1 MTYTKAEIEL
11 ERDGLREYLPTNNE
25 RSEIW
30 KYIFSKKKEL
40 NICNYD
46 DISFDGKFERYRMKE
61 FEKNKRKI
69 YNIYRIEDNK
79 FFVEVLCLWA
89 SYQGNYEFF
98 TYENSNNE
106 VILKRLLLR
115 RFSRNTDGSLSE
127 SYSESVG
134 GMPAFSAKH
143 KTLRIFSR
151 AGGGD
156 CGSNL
161 VEYQYENNELSLVS
175 VRENYECLKHQ
186 ESYSPNQYPIIYP
199 VPSQ

>member
-1 MTYTKAEIEL
+1 MIFLIESL
-11 ERDGLREYLPTNNE
+11 
-25 RSEIW
+25 
-30 KYIFSKKKEL
+30 K
-40 NICNYD
+40 
-46 DISFDGKFERYRMKE
+46 
-61 FEKNKRKI
+61 KNKRSK
-69 YNIYRIEDNK
+69 NIYEVEKNK
-79 FFVEVLCLWA
+79 FFVQVKCSWA

-98 TYENSNNE
+98 TYEKSNNE

-134 GMPAFSAKH
+134 GMPVFSAKH

-161 VEYQYENNELSLVS
+161 VEYHYENNELNLLS
-175 VRENYECLKHQ
+175 VRENYECLKH
-186 ESYSPNQYPIIYP
+186 EGSYSPNHYPIIYP